1 MISGRR
7 DSMGPS
13 TLIAGRGRWEMGP
26 FRLAGYVIG
35 VALAVGLAGCGSWE
49 SVPDATPGARE
60 AFSAPQKAEKISP
73 ADLIRSFQEDTVTDY
88 RIGDGDQINI
98 DVVGRAELS
107 GPQVV
112 GPDGYVTLPVVGD
125 ISVRDLTR
133 EQAANAISKVLRR
146 YYRDP
151 YTTVKV
157 LQYASNRVTV
167 LGRVEHPGSVPF
179 DTPPT
184 LLEILSK
191 AGVFPL
197 IRPEQVL
204 TSCAVIRRDRIL
216 WVDIG
221 RLLAGDL
228 QLNVQ
233 LHRNDVVYIPDA
245 SDRQVFVL
253 GAVHKPGALRLTS
266 RMSFVDA
273 LGQAG
278 GPTPDAHQGEIH
290 LIRPQKGVNLKIDLG
305 EIMKPDPSLSLA
317 LEHGDI
323 IYVPMNTASKIGFI
337 LQRANPFMQAWM
349 VRQISTM

>member
-1 MISGRR
+1 M
-7 DSMGPS
+7 
-13 TLIAGRGRWEMGP
+13 
-26 FRLAGYVIG
+26 
-35 VALAVGLAGCGSWE
+35 
-49 SVPDATPGARE
+49 
-60 AFSAPQKAEKISP
+60 
-73 ADLIRSFQEDTVTDY
+73 
-88 RIGDGDQINI
+88 
-98 DVVGRAELS
+98 
-107 GPQVV
+107 
-112 GPDGYVTLPVVGD
+112 
-125 ISVRDLTR
+125 
-133 EQAANAISKVLRR
+133 
-146 YYRDP
+146 
-151 YTTVKV
+151 
-157 LQYASNRVTV
+157 
-167 LGRVEHPGSVPF
+167 
-179 DTPPT
+179 
-184 LLEILSK
+184 
-191 AGVFPL
+191 
-197 IRPEQVL
+197 
-204 TSCAVIRRDRIL
+204 IRRDRIL

-253 GAVHKPGALRLTS
+253 GAVNKPGAIRLTS

-290 LIRPQKGVNLKIDLG
+290 LIRPQKGVNLQIDFG

-349 VRQISTM
+349 LRQIGTM

>member
-1 MISGRR
+1 MK
-7 DSMGPS
+7 
-13 TLIAGRGRWEMGP
+13 P
-26 FRLAGYVIG
+26 FRLAGN
-35 VALAVGLAGCGSWE
+35 VASLALVLALAGCGSWE

-60 AFSAPQKAEKISP
+60 AFSAPHKAETMSP
-73 ADLIRSFQEDTVTDY
+73 ADVLRAFQEDAVTDY
-88 RIGDGDQINI
+88 RIGDGDQIHI
-98 DVVGRAELS
+98 DVVGRAELT

-112 GPDGYVTLPVVGD
+112 GPDGNITLPVVGN
-125 ISVRDLTR
+125 ISVRNLTR
-133 EQAANAISKVLRR
+133 EQSASAISKALGK

-151 YTTVKV
+151 FTTVRV

-167 LGRVEHPGSVPF
+167 LGRVEHPGPVPF

-221 RLLAGDL
+221 RLLGGDL

-233 LHRNDVVYIPDA
+233 LHRDDVVYIPDA

-253 GAVHKPGALRLTS
+253 GAVNKPGAYRLTS
-266 RMSFVDA
+266 RMSFMDA

-278 GPTPDAHQGEIH
+278 GTTPEAHRNELH
-290 LIRPQKGVNLKIDLG
+290 LIRPEKGVNLEVSFD
-305 EIMKPDPSLSLA
+305 EVMRPDPNLSLA

-323 IYVPMNTASKIGFI
+323 IYVPMNTAAKVGYL
-337 LQRANPFMQAWM
+337 LQKVNPFMQAWM
-349 VRQISTM
+349 IRQMGTM

>member
-1 MISGRR
+1 MK
-7 DSMGPS
+7 
-13 TLIAGRGRWEMGP
+13 P
-26 FRLAGYVIG
+26 FRRAGH
-35 VALAVGLAGCGSWE
+35 VASLVLGLAGCGSWE
-49 SVPDATPGARE
+49 SVPDATPDARE
-60 AFSAPQKAEKISP
+60 AFSAPHKAETMSP
-73 ADLIRSFQEDTVTDY
+73 ADVLRAFQEDTVTDY
-88 RIGDGDQINI
+88 RIGDGDQVNI

-112 GPDGYVTLPVVGD
+112 GPDGNVTLPVVGN
-125 ISVRDLTR
+125 ISVRNLTR
-133 EQAANAISKVLRR
+133 EQAASAISKALGK

-151 YTTVKV
+151 FTTVRV

-167 LGRVEHPGSVPF
+167 LGRVEHPGPVPF

-221 RLLAGDL
+221 RLLGGDL

-253 GAVHKPGALRLTS
+253 GAVNKPGAYRLTS

-278 GPTPDAHQGEIH
+278 GATPEAHKNEIH
-290 LIRPQKGVNLKIDLG
+290 LIRPEKGVNLQVSFD
-305 EIMKPDPSLSLA
+305 EVMKPDPNLSLA

-323 IYVPMNTASKIGFI
+323 IYVPMNTAARIGYV
-337 LQRANPFMQAWM
+337 LQKVNPFMQAWM
-349 VRQISTM
+349 IRQMGTM

>member
-1 MISGRR
+1 MRRSDHTAGLGRL
-7 DSMGPS
+7 DMK
-13 TLIAGRGRWEMGP
+13 P
-26 FRLAGYVIG
+26 FREVARSATLA
-35 VALAVGLAGCGSWE
+35 LSVGLAGCGSWE
-49 SVPDATPGARE
+49 SVPDATPGARQ
-60 AFSAPQKAEKISP
+60 AFSAPQKAETMSP
-73 ADLIRSFQEDTVTDY
+73 AEVIRAFQEETVTDY
-88 RIGDGDQINI
+88 RVGDGDQIHI

-112 GPDGYVTLPVVGD
+112 GPDGYVTLPVVGN
-125 ISVRDLTR
+125 ISVRNLTR
-133 EQAANAISKVLRR
+133 EQAAHAISRALSK

-151 YTTVKV
+151 FTTVRV

-167 LGRVEHPGSVPF
+167 LGRVEHPGPVPF

-221 RLLAGDL
+221 KLLGGDL

-253 GAVHKPGALRLTS
+253 GAVNKPGAIRLTS

-290 LIRPQKGVNLKIDLG
+290 LIRPQKGVNLQIALSD
-305 EIMKPDPSLSLA
+305 IMRPDPSLSLA

-349 VRQISTM
+349 LRQIGTM